1 MTIIMIL
8 AMIMI
13 SVTVPII
20 IANTIRIAIF
30 LVSSFHLANVY
41 TSNKKRERSLMNLP
55 VFMHQYLNNV

>member
-1 MTIIMIL
+1 MIL